1 MRRRKQAA
9 VSLLLLCAVVAGG
22 MWATSNSTATNSIAP
37 APASAEI
44 DDGCGL
50 TSVNAKAQAAKGNDE
65 TAIRELADEMFR
77 LFEFDKAPAGMD
89 DAIKERLVRAE
100 INFRNGTN
108 KADPSEFRVV
118 HVVNRLADQLGAPA
132 YARTNVF
139 EVRRLRTDLRPYTP
153 DLQTGDMADELGAP
167 MSPME
172 AFFFA
177 VSLLQQ
183 KRYNVEFQLTNDEWT
198 ALHGGARARGGNGQF
213 RGEMDA
219 RLSDTSRT
227 DEIEQAMEKGFAAMS
242 AADILSLPEQLLD
255 TLGVER

>member
-9 VSLLLLCAVVAGG
+9 VPLLLCCAVVAGAL
-22 MWATSNSTATNSIAP
+22 WATSNSTASI

-50 TSVNAKAQAAKGNDE
+50 TSVNARAQAAKGGDE
-65 TAIRELADEMFR
+65 TAIRALADEMFR
-77 LFEFDKAPAGMD
+77 LFQFDQAPAGMD

-100 INFRNGTN
+100 INFRNGTH

-118 HVVNRLADQLGAPA
+118 HVVNRLADRLSAPA

-139 EVRRLRTDLRPYTP
+139 EVRRLRTDLLPYMS
-153 DLQTGDMADELGAP
+153 DLQTGDLAAELGAP
-167 MSPME
+167 MSPLE

-183 KRYNVEFQLTNDEWT
+183 KRYNVEFQLTNEEWT
-198 ALHGGARARGGNGQF
+198 ALHGSRRAAGGNGQF
-213 RGEMDA
+213 RGEMEA
-219 RLSDTSRT
+219 RRADTSRG
-227 DEIEQAMEKGFAAMS
+227 DEIEQAIEKGFAEMS
-242 AADILSLPEQLLD
+242 AAEMLSLPEQLLD